1 MTPEAALTKLSFVLG
16 LPGLDHDQR
25 KAVLPCARTAAD
37 LTAYAPK
44 SPRRDDGQQ
53 DTGAHARLPAS

>member
-25 KAVLPCARTAAD
+25 KAVRFPALVLL
-37 LTAYAPK
+37 LT
-44 SPRRDDGQQ
+44 
-53 DTGAHARLPAS
+53 